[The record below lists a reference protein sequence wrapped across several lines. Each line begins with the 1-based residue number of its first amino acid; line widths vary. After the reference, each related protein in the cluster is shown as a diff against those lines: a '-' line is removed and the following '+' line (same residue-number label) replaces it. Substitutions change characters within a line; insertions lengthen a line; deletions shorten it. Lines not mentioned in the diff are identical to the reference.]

1 MSEGLGQAGGVRLTL
16 AGLAAL
22 VMAEFR
28 YYAPALLLLVFC
40 IVLDYVTGM
49 TRAWMKGELS
59 SGVGIRGFVKKLC
72 YILGV
77 AVGFAAD
84 LLISLLADNLGL
96 TVDIPAVLGL
106 TVTLMLSLNE
116 LISVA
121 ENLGQIGVPMP
132 KQLTAAL
139 HKLGEQDHAQEE

>member
-59 SGVGIRGFVKKLC
+59 SGVGLRGFVKKLC

-84 LLISLLADNLGL
+84 LLISLLTDSLGL

-116 LISVA
+116 LVSVA

-132 KQLTAAL
+132 AAL
-139 HKLGEQDHAQEE
+139 TRALQKLGEREDKP

>member
-1 MSEGLGQAGGVRLTL
+1 MELTITPVRLTL

-132 KQLTAAL
+132 AAL
-139 HKLGEQDHAQEE
+139 TRALQKLGEREDRP

>member
-1 MSEGLGQAGGVRLTL
+1 MELTITPVRLTL

-116 LISVA
+116 LVSVA

-132 KQLTAAL
+132 AAL
-139 HKLGEQDHAQEE
+139 TGALQKLKDREDKP

>member
-1 MSEGLGQAGGVRLTL
+1 MEQTITPVRLTL

-28 YYAPALLLLVFC
+28 YYAPALLLLVCC

-84 LLISLLADNLGL
+84 LLISLLTDSLGL

-116 LISVA
+116 LVSVA

-132 KQLTAAL
+132 AAL
-139 HKLGEQDHAQEE
+139 TRALQKLGEREDKP

>member
-1 MSEGLGQAGGVRLTL
+1 MEQSITPVRLTL

-22 VMAEFR
+22 VMAGFR

-59 SGVGIRGFVKKLC
+59 SGVGLRGFVKKLC

-132 KQLTAAL
+132 AAL
-139 HKLGEQDHAQEE
+139 TRALQKLGEREDKP

>member
-1 MSEGLGQAGGVRLTL
+1 MEQSITPVRLTL

-77 AVGFAAD
+77 AVGFSAD

-132 KQLTAAL
+132 AAL
-139 HKLGEQDHAQEE
+139 TRALQKLGEREDRP

>member
-116 LISVA
+116 LVSVA

-132 KQLTAAL
+132 AAL
-139 HKLGEQDHAQEE
+139 TGALQKLKDREDKP

>member
-1 MSEGLGQAGGVRLTL
+1 MEQSITPVRLTL

-59 SGVGIRGFVKKLC
+59 SGVKL
-72 YILGV
+72 
-77 AVGFAAD
+77 
-84 LLISLLADNLGL
+84 
-96 TVDIPAVLGL
+96 PA
-106 TVTLMLSLNE
+106 
-116 LISVA
+116 
-121 ENLGQIGVPMP
+121 
-132 KQLTAAL
+132 
-139 HKLGEQDHAQEE
+139 

>member
-1 MSEGLGQAGGVRLTL
+1 MEQTITPVRLTL

-77 AVGFAAD
+77 AGGFAAD

-116 LISVA
+116 LVSVA

-132 KQLTAAL
+132 AAL
-139 HKLGEQDHAQEE
+139 TGALQKLKDREDKP

>member
-1 MSEGLGQAGGVRLTL
+1 MELTITPVRLTL

-59 SGVGIRGFVKKLC
+59 SGVGLRGFVKKLC

-132 KQLTAAL
+132 AAL
-139 HKLGEQDHAQEE
+139 TRALQKLGEREDRP

>member
-1 MSEGLGQAGGVRLTL
+1 MEQSITPVRLTL

-132 KQLTAAL
+132 AAL
-139 HKLGEQDHAQEE
+139 TRALQKLGEREDRP

>member
-1 MSEGLGQAGGVRLTL
+1 MEQSITPVRLTL

-116 LISVA
+116 LVSVA

-132 KQLTAAL
+132 AAL
-139 HKLGEQDHAQEE
+139 TGALQKLKDREDRP

>member
-1 MSEGLGQAGGVRLTL
+1 MELTITPVRLTL

-116 LISVA
+116 LVSVA

-132 KQLTAAL
+132 AAL
-139 HKLGEQDHAQEE
+139 TRALQKLGEREDKP

>member
-1 MSEGLGQAGGVRLTL
+1 MELTITPVRLTL

-84 LLISLLADNLGL
+84 LLISLLTDSLGL

-116 LISVA
+116 LVSVA

-132 KQLTAAL
+132 AAL
-139 HKLGEQDHAQEE
+139 TRALQKLGDREDKP

>member
-59 SGVGIRGFVKKLC
+59 SGVGLRGCVKKLC

-84 LLISLLADNLGL
+84 LLISLLTDSLGL

-116 LISVA
+116 LVSVA

-132 KQLTAAL
+132 AAL
-139 HKLGEQDHAQEE
+139 TRALQKLGEREDKP

>member
-1 MSEGLGQAGGVRLTL
+1 MEQTITPVRLTL

-59 SGVGIRGFVKKLC
+59 SGVGLRGFVKKLC

-132 KQLTAAL
+132 AAL
-139 HKLGEQDHAQEE
+139 TRALQKLGEREDKP

>member
-1 MSEGLGQAGGVRLTL
+1 MEQTITPVRLTL

-59 SGVGIRGFVKKLC
+59 SGVGIRGCVKKLC

-132 KQLTAAL
+132 AAL
-139 HKLGEQDHAQEE
+139 TRALQKLGEREDRP

>member
-1 MSEGLGQAGGVRLTL
+1 MEQSITPVRLTL

-22 VMAEFR
+22 VMAGFR

-59 SGVGIRGFVKKLC
+59 SGVGLRGFVKKLC

-132 KQLTAAL
+132 AAL
-139 HKLGEQDHAQEE
+139 TRALQKLGEREDRP

>member
-1 MSEGLGQAGGVRLTL
+1 MEQTITPVRLTL

-49 TRAWMKGELS
+49 TRAWMKGALS
-59 SGVGIRGFVKKLC
+59 SGVGLRGFVKKLC

-84 LLISLLADNLGL
+84 LLISLLTDSLGL

-116 LISVA
+116 LVSVA

-132 KQLTAAL
+132 AAL
-139 HKLGEQDHAQEE
+139 TRALQKLGEREDKP

>member
-1 MSEGLGQAGGVRLTL
+1 MEQSITPVRLTL

-59 SGVGIRGFVKKLC
+59 SGVGLRGFVKKLC

-84 LLISLLADNLGL
+84 LLISLLTDSLGL

-106 TVTLMLSLNE
+106 TMTLMLSLNE
-116 LISVA
+116 LVSVA

-132 KQLTAAL
+132 AAL
-139 HKLGEQDHAQEE
+139 TRALQKLGEREDKP

>member
-1 MSEGLGQAGGVRLTL
+1 MEQSITPVRLTL

-22 VMAEFR
+22 VMAGFR

-84 LLISLLADNLGL
+84 LLISLLTDSLGL

-116 LISVA
+116 LVSVA
-121 ENLGQIGVPMP
+121 ENLGEIGVPIP
-132 KQLTAAL
+132 KALTGAL
-139 HKLGEQDHAQEE
+139 QKLKDREDKP

>member
-1 MSEGLGQAGGVRLTL
+1 MEQSITPVRLTL

-116 LISVA
+116 LVSVA

-132 KQLTAAL
+132 AAL
-139 HKLGEQDHAQEE
+139 TGALQKLKDREDKP

>member
-132 KQLTAAL
+132 AAL
-139 HKLGEQDHAQEE
+139 TRALQKLGEREDRP

>member
-1 MSEGLGQAGGVRLTL
+1 MEQTITPVRLTL

-84 LLISLLADNLGL
+84 LLISLLTDSLGL

-116 LISVA
+116 LVSVA

-132 KQLTAAL
+132 AAL
-139 HKLGEQDHAQEE
+139 TRALQKLGEREDKP

>member
-1 MSEGLGQAGGVRLTL
+1 MEQTITPVRLTL

-22 VMAEFR
+22 VMAKFR

-116 LISVA
+116 LVSVA

-132 KQLTAAL
+132 AAL
-139 HKLGEQDHAQEE
+139 TRALQKLGEREDKP

>member
-1 MSEGLGQAGGVRLTL
+1 MEQTITPVRLTL

-59 SGVGIRGFVKKLC
+59 SGVGLRGFVKKLC

-84 LLISLLADNLGL
+84 LLISLLTDSLGL

-116 LISVA
+116 LVSVA

-132 KQLTAAL
+132 AAL
-139 HKLGEQDHAQEE
+139 TRALQKLGEREDKP

>member
-1 MSEGLGQAGGVRLTL
+1 MEQTITPVRLTL

-132 KQLTAAL
+132 AAL
-139 HKLGEQDHAQEE
+139 TRALQKLGEREDRP

>member
-1 MSEGLGQAGGVRLTL
+1 MEQSITPVRLTL

-116 LISVA
+116 LVSVA

-132 KQLTAAL
+132 AAL
-139 HKLGEQDHAQEE
+139 TRALQKLGEREDKP

>member
-1 MSEGLGQAGGVRLTL
+1 MEQTITPVRLTL

-59 SGVGIRGFVKKLC
+59 SGVGLRGFVKKLC

-84 LLISLLADNLGL
+84 LLISLLTDSLGL

-116 LISVA
+116 LVSVA

-132 KQLTAAL
+132 AAL
-139 HKLGEQDHAQEE
+139 TRALQKLGDREDKP

>member
-1 MSEGLGQAGGVRLTL
+1 MEQTITPVRLTL

-59 SGVGIRGFVKKLC
+59 SGVGLRGFVKKLC

-84 LLISLLADNLGL
+84 LLISLLTDSLGL

-116 LISVA
+116 LVSVA

-132 KQLTAAL
+132 AAL
-139 HKLGEQDHAQEE
+139 TRALQKLGEREDRP

>member
-1 MSEGLGQAGGVRLTL
+1 MEQTITPVRLTL

-132 KQLTAAL
+132 AAL
-139 HKLGEQDHAQEE
+139 TRALQKLGEREDKP

>member
-1 MSEGLGQAGGVRLTL
+1 MELTITPVRLTL

-106 TVTLMLSLNE
+106 TVTLLLSLNE
-116 LISVA
+116 LVSVA

-132 KQLTAAL
+132 AAL
-139 HKLGEQDHAQEE
+139 TRALQKLGEREDRP

>member
-1 MSEGLGQAGGVRLTL
+1 MEQTITPVRLTL

-116 LISVA
+116 LVSVA

-132 KQLTAAL
+132 AAL
-139 HKLGEQDHAQEE
+139 TRALQKLGEREDKP

>member
-1 MSEGLGQAGGVRLTL
+1 MEQSITPVRLTL

-59 SGVGIRGFVKKLC
+59 SGVGLRGFVKKLC

-84 LLISLLADNLGL
+84 LLISLLTDSLGL

-132 KQLTAAL
+132 AAL
-139 HKLGEQDHAQEE
+139 TRALQKLGEREDKP

>member
-59 SGVGIRGFVKKLC
+59 SGVGLRGFVKKLC

-116 LISVA
+116 LVSVA

-132 KQLTAAL
+132 AAL
-139 HKLGEQDHAQEE
+139 TGALQKLKDREDKP

>member
-1 MSEGLGQAGGVRLTL
+1 MEQSITPVRLTL

-132 KQLTAAL
+132 AAL
-139 HKLGEQDHAQEE
+139 TGALQKLKDREDKP

>member
-1 MSEGLGQAGGVRLTL
+1 MEQSITPVRLTL

-59 SGVGIRGFVKKLC
+59 SGVGLRGFVKKLC

-84 LLISLLADNLGL
+84 LLISLLTDSLGL

-116 LISVA
+116 LVSVA

-132 KQLTAAL
+132 AAL
-139 HKLGEQDHAQEE
+139 TRALQKLGEREDKP

>member
-1 MSEGLGQAGGVRLTL
+1 MEQTITPVRLTL

-59 SGVGIRGFVKKLC
+59 SGVGLRGFVKKLC

-84 LLISLLADNLGL
+84 LLISLLTDSLGL

-116 LISVA
+116 LVSVA
-121 ENLGQIGVPMP
+121 ENLGQIGVPIP
-132 KQLTAAL
+132 KALTGAL
-139 HKLGEQDHAQEE
+139 QKLKDREDKP

>member
-1 MSEGLGQAGGVRLTL
+1 MEQSITPVRLTL

-59 SGVGIRGFVKKLC
+59 SGVGLRGFVKKLC

-116 LISVA
+116 LVSVA

-132 KQLTAAL
+132 AAL
-139 HKLGEQDHAQEE
+139 TRALQKLGEREDKP

>member
-1 MSEGLGQAGGVRLTL
+1 MEQSITPVRLTL

-84 LLISLLADNLGL
+84 LLISLLADSLGL

-116 LISVA
+116 LVSVA

-132 KQLTAAL
+132 AAL
-139 HKLGEQDHAQEE
+139 TRALQKLGEREDKP